1 MELFSIKESSAL
13 TQARIVAVGVSG
25 SGSNII
31 NYMGKAQ
38 NSGIELIIA
47 NMDAQDH
54 YESLRETLSG
64 ADVVFI
70 ITGLGGVTGTVV
82 ALIIAKIA
90 KEVGALTIGVV
101 SKPFC
106 FEGQKRTEIA
116 DKGLEALK
124 RIADSV
130 VVIPNDKL
138 LSNIDTKLGI
148 KECFK
153 SVDSV
158 FARVIYA
165 IAGVIIP
172 SGENDINL
180 DFADL
185 QTIMIH
191 RGVAVVGIG
200 EHQGNNP
207 AYEAINDA
215 IKFAMVDG
223 LTMKNASGVVVHF
236 NMHSEFHFMEL
247 SAAMEVI
254 QQSVNES
261 AEVIFGTTT
270 DESLPLDFIRV
281 TVIAAGVE
289 KIPMVAANNV

>member
-1 MELFSIKESSAL
+1 MSSMELFSIKESSTL

-82 ALIIAKIA
+82 APIIAKIA

-116 DKGLEALK
+116 DKGLETLK

-191 RGVAVVGIG
+191 RGIAVIGIG
-200 EHQGNNP
+200 EHQGKNA
-207 AYEAINDA
+207 AYEAINNA
-215 IKFAMVDG
+215 MKFTMADG
-223 LTMKNASGVVVHF
+223 LTMKSASGVLVHF
-236 NMHSEFHFMEL
+236 NMHPEFHFMEL

-254 QQSVNES
+254 HKSV
-261 AEVIFGTTT
+261 
-270 DESLPLDFIRV
+270 DES
-281 TVIAAGVE
+281 AAGVE
-289 KIPMVAANNV
+289 KSFMLVANNVYQ